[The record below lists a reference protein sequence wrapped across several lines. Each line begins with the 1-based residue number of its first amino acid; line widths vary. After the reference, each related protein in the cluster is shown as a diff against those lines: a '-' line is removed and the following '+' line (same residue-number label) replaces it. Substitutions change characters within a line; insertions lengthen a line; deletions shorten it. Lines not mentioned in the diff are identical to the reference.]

1 MYLIKKGKYLFKHM
15 IQYEYITNSN
25 FADNQCIIFELKF
38 SRLCLMAV
46 REPSKRRSKVF
57 GKKL

>member
-1 MYLIKKGKYLFKHM
+1 M

-38 SRLCLMAV
+38 SRVNVEV
-46 REPSKRRSKVF
+46 RFLEKNYK
-57 GKKL
+57 